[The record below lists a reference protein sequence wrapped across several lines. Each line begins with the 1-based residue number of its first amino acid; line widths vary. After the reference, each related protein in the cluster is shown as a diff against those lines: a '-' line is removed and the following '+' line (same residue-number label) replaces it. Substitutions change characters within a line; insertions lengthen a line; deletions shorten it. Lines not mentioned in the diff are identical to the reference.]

1 MVFQLVIFDLD
12 GVLVD
17 SEPINNQIFFEM
29 LVEAGLSISYEDVF
43 AKFTGLSTQNC
54 INLIEE
60 QFGKALPD
68 NFKTTYQA
76 RTRKALKVKL
86 KPITGA
92 ISALEN
98 ITHPVCIASG
108 SGHDRIKLSLQVTGL
123 LSKFENNIFSASDVA
138 HGKPAPDLF
147 LYAAQQM
154 GYSPECC
161 AVIED

>member
-29 LVEAGLSISYEDVF
+29 LVEAGLNISYEDVF
-43 AKFTGLSTQNC
+43 AKFTGLSTQSC

-60 QFGKALPD
+60 QFGKTLPD
-68 NFKTTYQA
+68 NFKITYQTS
-76 RTRKALKVKL
+76 TREALKVKL
-86 KPITGA
+86 KPIAGA
-92 ISALEN
+92 VSALEN
-98 ITHPVCIASG
+98 IKQPVCIASG

-123 LSKFENNIFSASDVA
+123 LPRFANNIFSASDVA

-147 LYAAQQM
+147 LYAAKTM
-154 GYSPECC
+154 GCS
-161 AVIED
+161 